1 MIIAEKIEGAVN
13 RLLQQQI
20 AFTVN
25 GKTLKSG
32 RLILFCIKDF
42 YLVFTI
48 QNENVKKH
56 FEIPYPYGFFES
68 AKRVVFDYSLARLCQ
83 KNSTIETHA
92 KLLPTLKK
100 PNKFFNACADI
111 RVVEN

>member
-1 MIIAEKIEGAVN
+1 MIIAEKIESAVN

-56 FEIPYPYGFFES
+56 FEMVHG
-68 AKRVVFDYSLARLCQ
+68 
-83 KNSTIETHA
+83 KN
-92 KLLPTLKK
+92 
-100 PNKFFNACADI
+100 
-111 RVVEN
+111 